1 MSRFLRHPRLP
12 EKQVSWVLV
21 SGEYPWLKQCLQQ
34 QGLNVLSTREELRLP
49 GPVRYHP
56 DLQVCPFSF
65 KQMFVLKTNSL
76 LEELH
81 SLGFQVYE
89 TQAQPEDQYPRDV
102 LCGGFL
108 WQSHFVGNP
117 KGVDRSIQDMVTQ
130 QGIHFLPVQQGY
142 GACSVALVNEHC
154 AITADEGLEQA
165 LTAKGFTV
173 LLIRPGHIEL
183 PGYDTGFIGGCC
195 GKLGPNELAFAGE
208 LSCHPDGDRI
218 RSFLREQ
225 KVNPIE
231 LRKGPLFDV
240 GGILPLLEQD

>member
-1 MSRFLRHPRLP
+1 
-12 EKQVSWVLV
+12 
-21 SGEYPWLKQCLQQ
+21 
-34 QGLNVLSTREELRLP
+34 
-49 GPVRYHP
+49 
-56 DLQVCPFSF
+56 
-65 KQMFVLKTNSL
+65 MFVLKTNSL

-89 TQAQPEDQYPRDV
+89 TQAEPEGQYPRDV

-108 WQSHFVGNP
+108 WQSYFVGNP

-130 QGIHFLPVQQGY
+130 QGIHFLPVRQGY

-165 LTAKGFTV
+165 LITKGFTV

-231 LRKGPLFDV
+231 LRKGPLLDV